1 MEYKTR
7 KKITRIGSA
16 LMLGMSLFNLGALWG
31 KQSGGILPRRSK
43 LIRKQV
49 QENVTQEQEELAKI
63 SEQEATIAL
72 QETLQEEQQAQA
84 QFLQQTRGKGFFQ
97 QTFFYGAVGV
107 WTIAAGL
114 IFTSMIFNEPFSLG
128 KGMMSLLPGQPHLAS
143 VVLEK
148 SGDEKIKKGE
158 NFEVAVALTT
168 KGDAVSSVRLFLNYD
183 PSKIELE
190 NFVEEDNS
198 GFKLSPESV
207 FGQNS
212 GQGILVLKGDSKE
225 KNYRKERIAKIKF
238 RVLQEAGVANISVN
252 LERSL
257 VLKLGGNGR
266 KDNLLGRVS
275 GVAFLID

>member
-43 LIRKQV
+43 LTRKQV

-114 IFTSMIFNEPFSLG
+114 ITWQIG
-128 KGMMSLLPGQPHLAS
+128 RAS
-143 VVLEK
+143 C
-148 SGDEKIKKGE
+148 
-158 NFEVAVALTT
+158 
-168 KGDAVSSVRLFLNYD
+168 R
-183 PSKIELE
+183 
-190 NFVEEDNS
+190 
-198 GFKLSPESV
+198 
-207 FGQNS
+207 
-212 GQGILVLKGDSKE
+212 
-225 KNYRKERIAKIKF
+225 ER
-238 RVLQEAGVANISVN
+238 V
-252 LERSL
+252 
-257 VLKLGGNGR
+257 
-266 KDNLLGRVS
+266 
-275 GVAFLID
+275 